1 MTPGPT
7 PLILASASPRRA
19 EILST
24 LGLPHRVE
32 PARVDELP
40 APGEDPVVHA
50 ERLAREKAAEVAGR
64 HPGAWVVA
72 GDTVVT
78 VDGRILGKPGDGEEA
93 VAMLLALQGRAHQVA
108 SGLALALPVGRG
120 RAGPALLSGVEITEV
135 RFRSFDEAMARAY
148 VATGEPMDKAGA
160 YGIQGLGSALVMGI
174 TGDYSGVVGLP
185 VPLLLALLERAG
197 SPYHFPPPS

>member
-1 MTPGPT
+1 MTGGAT
-7 PLILASASPRRA
+7 PLILASASPRRT

-32 PARVDELP
+32 PARVDEAP
-40 APGEDPVVHA
+40 RPGEDPAAHV
-50 ERLAREKAAEVAGR
+50 ERLAREKAAQVAGR

-78 VDGRILGKPGDGEEA
+78 VDGGVLGKPADPEDA
-93 VAMLLALQGRAHQVA
+93 VAMLLALQGRPHRVA
-108 SGLALALPVGRG
+108 SGLAVAAPPGKERPGPV
-120 RAGPALLSGVEITEV
+120 LLSGVEITEV
-135 RFRSFDEAMARAY
+135 RFRPFDEATARAY

-174 TGDYSGVVGLP
+174 SGDYSGVVGLP
-185 VPLLLALLERAG
+185 VSLLLALLERAG
-197 SPYHFPPPS
+197 SPYRFPTPP